1 MKKTNIHFVVSV
13 LTILFV
19 SASLTSSCIGEL
31 HRVKKGETLSEIA
44 RKYDVPMKRIA
55 QTNSIAS
62 IDRLQIGERLLIPV
76 ATKPS
81 NANENSGGS
90 WYIVK
95 PGDSLYGIARK
106 NNIQDWKKLQQ
117 INGISNPKR
126 IKPGQRLFIPGDG
139 DIGFAKPLRI
149 KLYVTSRYGYRNHPI
164 TGRYR
169 LHEGIDFRAATG
181 TRVYASKTGT
191 ITYSGRN
198 GGYGKKIEIQHED
211 NFSTVYGHLSRIYV
225 SVGDFVRQGQ
235 VIGLTGDTGLSTGP
249 HLHFEIRYKGKSEN
263 PARHLNLQ

>member
-1 MKKTNIHFVVSV
+1 MKKVNIHLV
-13 LTILFV
+13 LPVLLMLLI
-19 SASLTSSCIGEL
+19 SASWTSSCIGEL
-31 HRVKKGETLSEIA
+31 HHVKKGETLSEIA

-62 IDRLQIGERLLIPV
+62 YDRLQIGEKLLIPV
-76 ATKPS
+76 STKPGS
-81 NANENSGGS
+81 TNENAGGS

-106 NNIQDWKKLQQ
+106 HNIDDWKKLQQ

-126 IKPGQRLFIPGDG
+126 IKPGQRIFISGEG
-139 DIGFAKPLRI
+139 DIGFIKPLRT

-191 ITYSGRN
+191 ITYAARK
-198 GGYGKKIEIQHED
+198 GGYGKTVSIQHED
-211 NFSTVYGHLSRIYV
+211 DFSTAYGHLSRIYV

-235 VIGLTGDTGLSTGP
+235 LIGLTGSSGRSTGP
-249 HLHFEIRYKGKSEN
+249 HLHFEVRYKGKSEN
-263 PARHLNLQ
+263 PARYLDLR